1 MHAMNFARLAAA
13 SLLALAATNGWANE
27 AVIKK
32 ALAER
37 LPGFKVDEVRPTPM
51 PGIWEVRTGS
61 ELRYTDPAGNYLI
74 EGEMLDLRAKKN
86 LTEERVAKLTAIE
99 FANLPLKDAVV
110 WKTGTGKRKLAVFA
124 DPNCGYCK
132 RFERTLQELKDVTVY
147 TFVIPILGP
156 DSVEKTRAIVCA
168 KDQTTAWRSW
178 MLDGTLPA
186 RPEGK
191 CDDSATERNLAF
203 SRRHHINGTP
213 AILFEDGSR
222 APGALSAEQVERRLQ
237 APAGKS

>member
-13 SLLALAATNGWANE
+13 AVLALGTTSGWANE

-32 ALAER
+32 AIAER
-37 LPGFKVDEVRPTPM
+37 LPGFKVDEARPTAM
-51 PGIWEVRTGS
+51 PGLWEIRTGT
-61 ELRYTDPAGNYLI
+61 EVRYTDAAGNFLI
-74 EGEMLDLRAKKN
+74 EGELMDLRTKKN
-86 LTEERVAKLTAIE
+86 LTEERVTKLTAID

-110 WKTGTGKRKLAVFA
+110 WKTGNGKRRIAVFA

-132 RFERTLQELKDVTVY
+132 RFERSLQDVKDVTVY

-156 DSVEKTRAIVCA
+156 DSTEKARAIVCA

-178 MLDGTLPA
+178 MLDGAVPPK
-186 RPEGK
+186 PEGK

-213 AILFEDGSR
+213 AILFEDGTR
-222 APGALSAEQVERRLQ
+222 VPGAISAEQVERKLQ
-237 APAGKS
+237 TLSGKS

>member
-1 MHAMNFARLAAA
+1 MHAMNHARLAAA
-13 SLLALAATNGWANE
+13 ALLALAATSGWANE

-32 ALAER
+32 ALGER

-61 ELRYTDPAGNYLI
+61 ELRYTDAAGNYLI

-86 LTEERVAKLTAIE
+86 LTEERVAKLTAVE
-99 FANLPLKDAVV
+99 FGNLPLKDAVV
-110 WKTGTGKRKLAVFA
+110 WKSGNGKRKIAVFA

-132 RFERTLQELKDVTVY
+132 RFERALQDVKDLTVY

-168 KDQTTAWRSW
+168 KDQTAVWRAW
-178 MLDGTLPA
+178 MLDGTAPPKA
-186 RPEGK
+186 EGK
-191 CDDSATERNLAF
+191 CDDSVTERNLAF

-213 AILFEDGSR
+213 AVLFEDGTR
-222 APGALSAEQVERRLQ
+222 VPGAMSAEQVERKLQ
-237 APAGKS
+237 SLSGKS

>member
-13 SLLALAATNGWANE
+13 GLLALAATNGWANE
-27 AVIKK
+27 TVIKK

-61 ELRYTDPAGNYLI
+61 ELRYTDAAGNYLI
-74 EGEMLDLRAKKN
+74 EGELLDLRAKKN
-86 LTEERVAKLTAIE
+86 LTEERVAKLTAVD
-99 FANLPLKDAVV
+99 FANLPLKDAVI
-110 WKTGTGKRKLAVFA
+110 WKTGTGKRKIAVFA

-156 DSVEKTRAIVCA
+156 DSADKTRAIVCA

-178 MLDGTLPA
+178 MLDGTAPT

-191 CDDSATERNLAF
+191 CDDSAIERNLAF
-203 SRRHHINGTP
+203 SRRHHINSTP

-222 APGALSAEQVERRLQ
+222 VPGAMSAEQVERRLQ
-237 APAGKS
+237 ALAGKS

>member
-1 MHAMNFARLAAA
+1 MHAMNYARLASAA
-13 SLLALAATNGWANE
+13 LLALATTSGWANE

-32 ALAER
+32 ALGER

-61 ELRYTDPAGNYLI
+61 ELRYTDAAGNYLI

-86 LTEERVAKLTAIE
+86 LTEERVAKLTAVD

-110 WKTGTGKRKLAVFA
+110 WKTGNGKRRIAVFA

-132 RFERTLQELKDVTVY
+132 RFERTLQEVKDLTVY

-156 DSVEKTRAIVCA
+156 DSTEKTRAIVCA
-168 KDQTTAWRSW
+168 KDQTAVWRAW
-178 MLDGTLPA
+178 MLDGTVPPK
-186 RPEGK
+186 PEGK
-191 CDDSATERNLAF
+191 CDDSVTERNLAF

-213 AILFEDGSR
+213 AILFEDGTR
-222 APGALSAEQVERRLQ
+222 VPGAISAEQVERRLQ
-237 APAGKS
+237 SLSGKS